1 MNRRQGKR
9 GRQHSRGFTLI
20 EVLVAVSIIG
30 IALPALLYTTMVQL
44 DGTAH
49 MRDRTIANWVA
60 SNKITEL
67 QIENALIGEAPLD
80 QDEGTV
86 EMAGYRWRWH
96 LDSELTDLP
105 HYYRT
110 EVSVWRED
118 GESEATL
125 AALVGF
131 FNDFVAH
138 AEDAQDNLQN
148 LKKGRK

>member
-1 MNRRQGKR
+1 MSGLRPHQ
-9 GRQHSRGFTLI
+9 QGFTLI

-49 MRDRTIANWVA
+49 MRNRTIANWVA

-67 QIENALIGEAPLD
+67 QIENALLGEAPQD

-96 LDSELTDLP
+96 LDTEVTDLP

-118 GESEATL
+118 GESESNLAT
-125 AALVGF
+125 LVGF
-131 FNDFVAH
+131 FNDFVAY
-138 AEDAQDNLQN
+138 AEDAEAD
-148 LKKGRK
+148 LKSPSP